1 MQPAS
6 ASRLGYVSSPFGI
19 IFTCSHTVQHFEYFE
34 EKNRTKKNIAIC
46 DIDGSFTNNL
56 DFPELEDEKRILRS
70 LSALKNFKGAKFDS
84 AFHEIYHEDLLAYDK
99 RFTIEV
105 RNVFFGILD

>member
-1 MQPAS
+1 MVQ
-6 ASRLGYVSSPFGI
+6 SPFPI
-19 IFTCSHTVQHFEYFE
+19 LFACSHIVCDFEGFE
-34 EKNRTKKNIAIC
+34 ALDKYHLAIC

-56 DFPELEDEKRILRS
+56 DFPELDDEKRILRS

-84 AFHEIYHEDLLAYDK
+84 AFHEMYQEELIQSDN

-105 RNVFFGILD
+105 R